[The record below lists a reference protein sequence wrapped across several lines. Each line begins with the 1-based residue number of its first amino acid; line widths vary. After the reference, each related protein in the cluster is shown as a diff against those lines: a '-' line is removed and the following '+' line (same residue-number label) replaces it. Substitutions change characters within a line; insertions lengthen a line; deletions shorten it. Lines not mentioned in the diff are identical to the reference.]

1 MGLIIVQTRLKCKSK
16 GGKNSFSEIFGFIA
30 QKWKALWADF
40 REIHTL
46 FFICGSHKILI
57 RIVKYSVFFARTET
71 DCLCD
76 PSFFGSDFVLERILI
91 MNHITDLP
99 AIFGSDVFNETVMR
113 QRLAPEVFL
122 AWRSCVTGG
131 TPLPLDVANHIA
143 EAMKEWA
150 TEKGA
155 THYTHWFQPMTGI
168 TAEKHDSFLTPVGGG
183 KVIMEFSGKELV
195 RGEPDASSFPS
206 GGLRATFEARGYTAW
221 DPTSFAFVK
230 DGSLFIPTCFFS
242 YTGAALDKK
251 TPLLRSIDEVS
262 REAMRILR
270 LFGDTESK
278 RIVPCVGPE
287 QEYFLIPRDLYAQRP
302 DLRLTG
308 RTLFGAPAPKG
319 QELDDHYFGTIRTRV
334 STYMKDLDEQLWRLG
349 VLSKTKHNEAA
360 PAQHEMAPIFS
371 DVNSACDSNQLVMEI
386 MKKCAAK
393 HNLVCLLH
401 EKPFNGITGSGKHN
415 NYSLSTDTGKNLF
428 RPGKTPMQN
437 AQFLLFLAAFLK
449 GVDEYQDWLRCTAAT
464 AGNDHRLG
472 ADEAPPAIISV
483 FLGDDLNAVVDS
495 IIEGCDY
502 QGPVKSYMRVG
513 VDVLPNIPRDTTD
526 RNRTSPVAFTGN
538 KFEFRMLGASQSVA
552 DPNIVLNTI
561 MAEELGQFADEL
573 EKAEDFDAALHD
585 LVVREF
591 RAHKRIIFDG
601 NGYSDD
607 WKKEAARRGLS
618 NLATTPEAMG
628 SFLSEKNIQLVTKH
642 RIFTEAEF
650 RARCEIQMETY
661 IKTIN
666 IEALT
671 SIDMIRHQI
680 LPAAM
685 GYTERLTR
693 GILNKQQIGLPKKAE
708 MRLAKRL
715 SDACDKLY
723 DACEQL
729 AEDLKKVPTDTR
741 KAAEY
746 YGTVIVADMS
756 RAREQADILEANTD
770 KSLWPYPTYSD
781 LLFY

>member
-1 MGLIIVQTRLKCKSK
+1 
-16 GGKNSFSEIFGFIA
+16 
-30 QKWKALWADF
+30 
-40 REIHTL
+40 
-46 FFICGSHKILI
+46 
-57 RIVKYSVFFARTET
+57 
-71 DCLCD
+71 
-76 PSFFGSDFVLERILI
+76 

-113 QRLAPEVFL
+113 QRLDPEVFL
-122 AWRSCVTGG
+122 AWRSCITNG

-143 EAMKEWA
+143 TAMKDWA

-183 KVIMEFSGKELV
+183 KIIMEFSGKELV

-262 REAMRILR
+262 REAVRILR

-278 RIVPCVGPE
+278 RIVPSVGPE
-287 QEYFLIPRDLYAQRP
+287 QEYFLIPRDLYAKRP

-349 VLSKTKHNEAA
+349 VLSKTKHNEGA
-360 PAQHEMAPIFS
+360 PAQHEMAPIYS
-371 DVNSACDSNQLVMEI
+371 DANSACDSNQLVMEI

-401 EKPFNGITGSGKHN
+401 EKPFAGITGSGKHN

-449 GVDEYQDWLRCTAAT
+449 GVDEYQDWLRSTAAT

-483 FLGDDLNAVVDS
+483 FLGDDLNAVVNS
-495 IIEGCDY
+495 IIDGCDY

-573 EKAEDFDAALHD
+573 EKAEDFDEALHD
-585 LVVREF
+585 LVVRVF
-591 RAHKRIIFDG
+591 RDHKRIIFDG

-607 WKKEAARRGLS
+607 WKKEAAKRGLS

-628 SFLSEKNIQLVTKH
+628 AFLTKKNIDLVTKH

-650 RARCEIQMETY
+650 RARWEIQLETY

-685 GYTERLTR
+685 RYTEQLSRS
-693 GILNKQQIGLPKKAE
+693 ILSKQQIGLPKKAE

-729 AEDLKKVPTDTR
+729 SEDLKKVPADTK
-741 KAAEY
+741 KAADY
-746 YGTVIVADMS
+746 YGSVIVSDMN
-756 RAREQADILEANTD
+756 RAREQADILESLTD